1 MKLLFIGDVVGKSG
15 CDFLQE
21 KISGIKKEY
30 GVDILVVNGENS
42 AQGNGITRNSLEM
55 LVSAGADVVTTG
67 NHCFKRRESVDI
79 FDEFDY
85 LLRPVNYPD
94 GVCGHGVCELD
105 MGAYKIAVVNLQ
117 GVVYMDS
124 LQNPFE
130 AMDKVLSET
139 DAKNI
144 FVDFHAEAT
153 AEKKAMGHYLTGK
166 VTALL
171 GTHTHV
177 QTADE
182 IILGGHTAYITDAGM
197 TGPELSVLGVDVEPA
212 VNKQRFHYP
221 VQFKESENPCFLNGV
236 LVDFDEKLGKANKI
250 QRIIVR

>member
-42 AQGNGITRNSLEM
+42 AQGNGITRKSLEM

-130 AMDKVLSET
+130 AMDRVLSET

-221 VQFKESENPCFLNGV
+221 VQFRESENPSFLNGV